1 MMERIVGGLVMVVLW
16 LGIWLSP
23 MLLTMVMSS
32 FVVWG
37 WLGADY
43 LVNHIAMV
51 LILAAGMGLVPAC
64 WLSERVRKDRGL
76 INFHGMLMNN
86 KELNKP

>member
-1 MMERIVGGLVMVVLW
+1 MERIVGGLVMAVLW

-23 MLLTMVMSS
+23 MLLTMAMSCL
-32 FVVWG
+32 VVWG

-43 LVNHIAMV
+43 LVNHVAMV

-64 WLSERVRKDRGL
+64 WLSERVRKGRGF
-76 INFHGMLMNN
+76 IHFHGMLMNN

>member
-1 MMERIVGGLVMVVLW
+1 MERIVGGLVMVVLW
-16 LGIWLSP
+16 FGIWLSP
-23 MLLTMVMSS
+23 MLLTMAMGSL
-32 FVVWG
+32 VVWG

-64 WLSERVRKDRGL
+64 WLSERVRKGRVL
-76 INFHGMLMNN
+76 IHFHGMLMNN

>member
-1 MMERIVGGLVMVVLW
+1 MERIVGGLVMAVLW

-23 MLLTMVMSS
+23 MSS
-32 FVVWG
+32 LVVWG

-64 WLSERVRKDRGL
+64 WLSERVRKGRGL

>member
-1 MMERIVGGLVMVVLW
+1 MMERIVGGLVMAVLW

-23 MLLTMVMSS
+23 MLLTMAMSS
-32 FVVWG
+32 LVVWG

-51 LILAAGMGLVPAC
+51 LILAAGMG
-64 WLSERVRKDRGL
+64 SEAKIAG
-76 INFHGMLMNN
+76 N
-86 KELNKP
+86 KSSKAKSPNWA